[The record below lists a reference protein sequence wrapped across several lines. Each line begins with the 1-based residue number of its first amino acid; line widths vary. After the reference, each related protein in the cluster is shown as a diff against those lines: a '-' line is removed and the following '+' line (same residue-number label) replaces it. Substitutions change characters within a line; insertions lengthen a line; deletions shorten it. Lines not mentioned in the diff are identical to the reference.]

1 MRATAL
7 HADITTG
14 VILDVPAFAPQ
25 EGPPSSEVT
34 MRRGSSPLV
43 EAAMR
48 VAMQRT
54 QPQLLAA

>member
-7 HADITTG
+7 QADITTE
-14 VILDVPAFAPQ
+14 VILDGPAFAPQ

-34 MRRGSSPLV
+34 LRRGSSPLV